1 MSFRRPLHGV
11 CSIFFYSGID
21 SIVGSIS
28 SSRWN
33 RLQTVSRKSKPEVEA
48 KIETE
53 IERQVE
59 TQIERQVETQ
69 IEIKVEIDRS

>member
-1 MSFRRPLHGV
+1 MKKSFRRPLHGV
-11 CSIFFYSGID
+11 CFYSGID
-21 SIVGSIS
+21 SIVGSIY

-53 IERQVE
+53 IERQIE

-69 IEIKVEIDRS
+69 IEIKVEIDK